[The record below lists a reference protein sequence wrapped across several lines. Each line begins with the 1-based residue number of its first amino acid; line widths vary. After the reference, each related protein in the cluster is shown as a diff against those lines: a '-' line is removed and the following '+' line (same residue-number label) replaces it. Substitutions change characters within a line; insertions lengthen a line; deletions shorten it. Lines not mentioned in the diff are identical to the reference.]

1 MANGWT
7 QERRERQSLLIR
19 TWRPWEKTTGPKTP
33 EGKAKVSRNAYTGG
47 AWREAR
53 QLTKEMNALLREQR
67 DAVEALT

>member
-1 MANGWT
+1 MDTRALGTAVPTYPHLATVGENH
-7 QERRERQSLLIR
+7 
-19 TWRPWEKTTGPKTP
+19 RPKIP

-67 DAVEALT
+67 DAVEAIT